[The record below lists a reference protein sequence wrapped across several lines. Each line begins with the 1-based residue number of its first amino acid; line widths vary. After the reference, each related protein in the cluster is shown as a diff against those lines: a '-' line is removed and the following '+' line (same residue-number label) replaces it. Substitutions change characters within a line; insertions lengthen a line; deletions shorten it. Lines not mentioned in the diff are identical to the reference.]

1 MTIIQEEIM
10 DKIIKDYDNGNSPDK
25 LSKTYSDYFPY
36 IIREN
41 LKRCGVFRSSYFTEE
56 ELQNIKRDFSNNMSI
71 REISKRYNR
80 REDVLR
86 KKLKELG
93 LYVPRKY
100 DIYTDEEIQI
110 LKEYYPSW
118 DWDTLLKLLPNKNKS
133 SIINKA
139 CKLGI
144 KQGLDTQILNK
155 LSQSGLKL
163 LEDFKTVRVKHK
175 LTDRDGYLYYIQ
187 LDGILYT
194 NDKPRPFSPKNPYT
208 IDNIKNYIKINN
220 IDCELLSNKYVNSTQ
235 NLQWKCSCGKIFN
248 CSWVKFSGGKHQC
261 NDCSKLK
268 CESIYSIEQVKNMIK
283 DKSYKMIESSFTS
296 FSNGFTAITNDGYY
310 VVIDK
315 GNIIKGNEPEIFHK
329 HNPYTIQ
336 NINHYLELNNIKTK
350 LLSTEYNNNT
360 TPLQWKCQCGEV
372 FSRNWRSFYHGEG
385 ECIYCIRKRKGAKER
400 IDIDEIKNTVS
411 EMGLNIVDDISEKAI
426 TSSKF
431 SLIDKDG
438 YLYYTHWSSIKNKKY
453 PEKFLSSNIYSIQN
467 INNLMRLERNGEYH
481 CISKKYINNTH
492 KLTFQHKCG
501 CIFKAS
507 LLEMQGKLSLNGKDK
522 YYKQCPKCS
531 TNKTESNHASI
542 LKQIFLH
549 NFPDTSIE
557 DKSCINPKTQRTL
570 PTDIVN
576 HKMKIAIEIQS
587 GYHDKPEQ
595 KKVDEFKKN
604 FWINK
609 GYSFFDPDIRDYSI
623 LEMIQIF
630 FPDIQ
635 EIPEYIDYNFSN
647 CIDFTKIQKLL
658 NEGYVISEISEKLN
672 IKKWTIQ
679 SFINNKKVFLPEG
692 YKEKVF
698 NIKSVI
704 QLTKSGEY
712 INKFNSLSDMDKH
725 GYKMGTVNRVL
736 KGIQKFAYNCYW
748 VFEKDY
754 LSGNFKIPTE
764 DFDKY
769 TVGVDKYDMNDNYI
783 KTYSTIY
790 EAENDSASNKSEI
803 YRVASGNRKSSRN
816 EKWKFTKT
824 A

>member
-10 DKIIKDYDNGNSPDK
+10 DKIIEDYNNGNSPDK
-25 LSKTYSDYFPY
+25 LSKIYSDYSPY

-41 LKRCGVFRSSYFTEE
+41 LKRCGAFRSLYFTEE
-56 ELQNIKRDFSNNMSI
+56 ELQNIKRDFSNNMPI
-71 REISKRYNR
+71 REISKKYNR
-80 REDVLR
+80 CEDVLR

-100 DIYTDEEIQI
+100 DVYTDEEIRI
-110 LKEYYPSW
+110 LKEYYPSG
-118 DWDTLLKLLPNKNKS
+118 DWDMLLKLLPNKNRS

-144 KQGLDTQILNK
+144 KQNLYTQILNK
-155 LSQSGLKL
+155 LSQSNLKL
-163 LEDFKTVRVKHK
+163 LEDFKTVKVKHK
-175 LTDRDGYLYYIQ
+175 LIDRAGYLYYVQ
-187 LDGILYT
+187 LDNILYS

-220 IDCELLSNKYVNSTQ
+220 IDCELLSAEYVNSTQ
-235 NLQWKCSCGKIFN
+235 NLQWRCGCGKIFN
-248 CSWVKFSGGKHQC
+248 CSWTKFSGGKHQC
-261 NDCSKLK
+261 NDCSKSK
-268 CESIYSIEQVKNMIK
+268 CENIYSIEQVKSMIK
-283 DKSYKMIESSFTS
+283 DKPYKMIESSFTS
-296 FSNGFTAITNDGYY
+296 FSNGFTAITDDGYY
-310 VVIDK
+310 VTIDR
-315 GNIIKGNEPEIFHK
+315 GNIIKDNEPEIFHK
-329 HNPYTIQ
+329 HNQYTIQ

-400 IDIDEIKNTVS
+400 IDIVEIKNAIS
-411 EMGLNIVDDISEKAI
+411 EMGLNMVDDISEKAI

-431 SLIDKDG
+431 SLIDEDG
-438 YLYYTHWSSIKNKKY
+438 YLYYTHWSSIKNKRY

-467 INNLMRLERNGEYH
+467 INNLMRLERNGEYC

-507 LLEMQGKLSLNGKDK
+507 LLEMRGKLSLNGKDK

-531 TNKTESNHASI
+531 TSKTESNHASI

-549 NFPDTSIE
+549 SLPDTSIE
-557 DKSCINPKTQRTL
+557 DKSCINPKTQRAL

-595 KKVDEFKKN
+595 KRVDEFKKN

-647 CIDFTKIQKLL
+647 CIDFIKIQKLL

-672 IKKWTIQ
+672 IKKGTIQ

-698 NIKSVI
+698 NIKSVV
-704 QLTKSGEY
+704 QLTKDGEY
-712 INKFNSLSDMDKH
+712 INKFDSLSDMDKH

-736 KGIQKFAYNCYW
+736 KGSQKFAYNCYW

-764 DFDKY
+764 DFDRY
-769 TVGVDKYDMNDNYI
+769 TVSVNKYDMNDNYI
-783 KTYSTIY
+783 KTYTTIY
-790 EAENDSASNKSEI
+790 EAENDSVSNKSEI

-816 EKWKFTKT
+816 EKWKFTQT